1 MCIATYGACVAGLTV
16 SAASAMWYQSNV
28 DDLLALVAPYTHK
41 KSTSTHALKS
51 DAHIANLFLEFNL
64 DWVGEL
70 IRILKVQI
78 DYTDIDQPHD
88 NLIRNAVLQSC
99 LSIMH
104 SIGFRG
110 RLKPQS
116 FCGKL
121 AMINLNVRNA
131 NLLITMAINPPPPL
145 REKTNPLDED
155 GM

>member
-1 MCIATYGACVAGLTV
+1 MICHYRL
-16 SAASAMWYQSNV
+16 
-28 DDLLALVAPYTHK
+28 
-41 KSTSTHALKS
+41 
-51 DAHIANLFLEFNL
+51 LFLANSITEFNL

-104 SIGFRG
+104 SIGYKG

-116 FCGKL
+116 FCSKM
-121 AMINLNVRNA
+121 AMINLNVRNV
-131 NLLITMAINPPPPL
+131 NLLITMAINSPPPL
-145 REKTNPLDED
+145 RERTNPLDED
-155 GM
+155 GMWIAKDRL

>member
-1 MCIATYGACVAGLTV
+1 MTSSHSPLRILAKRVRLLDDDYGSRVADCKV
-16 SAASAMWYQSNV
+16 
-28 DDLLALVAPYTHK
+28 
-41 KSTSTHALKS
+41 
-51 DAHIANLFLEFNL
+51 EFNL

-88 NLIRNAVLQSC
+88 NLIRNSVLQSC

-104 SIGFRG
+104 SIGYRG

-121 AMINLNVRNA
+121 AMICLNVRNA
-131 NLLITMAINPPPPL
+131 NLLITMTINPPPPL
-145 REKTNPLDED
+145 RERTNPLDED
-155 GM
+155 GT

>member
-1 MCIATYGACVAGLTV
+1 MVLV
-16 SAASAMWYQSNV
+16 LRASQSVQLRRCGIKVMWTICLRSWRLIQTRRVRQPGPIS
-28 DDLLALVAPYTHK
+28 
-41 KSTSTHALKS
+41 S
-51 DAHIANLFLEFNL
+51 DAHIANIALEFNL

-155 GM
+155 GL

>member
-1 MCIATYGACVAGLTV
+1 MSTISDGHVA
-16 SAASAMWYQSNV
+16 N
-28 DDLLALVAPYTHK
+28 VAP
-41 KSTSTHALKS
+41 
-51 DAHIANLFLEFNL
+51 EFNL

-155 GM
+155 GK